1 MLLPPMILVM
11 LDKFILQTKLKKFV
25 GIRMHY
31 LDPILILL
39 VSLIVPFIM
48 IVIWEFF
55 LMLISLLV
63 FPLAILFIKEYDF
76 VLEESFSHNY
86 VVKNERIKNL
96 FLLSFLAW
104 LAIITISAFLN
115 FLGIKLY
122 LSIIYWYIDVFLS
135 FLFGVTGGYFIMS
148 RIFFHSNSIDYH
160 LKMTRLYFKAT
171 LESLNKQG
179 EPPLKVLKFL
189 NKGINCYNKFLIR
202 LLKVRISDDVNL
214 LVSLAFM
221 NKAEKISYIEKA
233 LNLLKDNVICIK
245 GFLILTSNV
254 VNKPFAQLIMK
265 PSRFENAK
273 HYLELISYIVAL
285 LLAIISIINLVK
297 SFL

>member
-1 MLLPPMILVM
+1 MLLPPTMLIM

-55 LMLISLLV
+55 YMLISLLIS
-63 FPLAILFIKEYDF
+63 PLIILFIKECDF
-76 VLEESFSHNY
+76 ALEENFSHNY

-96 FLLSFLAW
+96 FLLSFFVW
-104 LAIITISAFLN
+104 LAVITISTFLD

-122 LSIIYWYIDVFLS
+122 LSVIYWYIDGFLS
-135 FLFGVTGGYFIMS
+135 FLFGVAGNYFILI

-160 LKMTRLYFKAT
+160 LKMARLYFKAT

-189 NKGINCYNKFLIR
+189 NKGINYYNKFLIH
-202 LLKVRISDDVNL
+202 LLKIRISDDVNL

-245 GFLILTSNV
+245 DFLILTSNV
-254 VNKPFAQLIMK
+254 VNKPFVQLIMK

-273 HYLELISYIVAL
+273 HYLELTSYIVSWF
-285 LLAIISIINLVK
+285 LAIISIINLVK